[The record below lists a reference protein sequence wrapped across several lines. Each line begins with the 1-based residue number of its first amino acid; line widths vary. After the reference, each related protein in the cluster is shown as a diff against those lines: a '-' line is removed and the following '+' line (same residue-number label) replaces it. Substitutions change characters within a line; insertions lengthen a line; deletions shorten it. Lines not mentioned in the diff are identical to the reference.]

1 MKNILVIGGSKGIGR
16 EIVNSQ
22 LEKGN
27 NCYNFSRTESGI
39 NNQNLIEEKIDIL
52 SDELPDIENIDSV
65 IYCPGSINLKP
76 ILQLKEEDFLNDFNI
91 NVLGAIKTAKKY
103 LNNLKKGDDPS
114 LLFFSTVAVG
124 QGMPFHSSVSVAKA
138 GIEGL
143 TKSLAA
149 ELAPSIRVNCIA
161 PTITRTDMAQRI
173 LRNEKIEE
181 NIANKHP
188 LKKICEAKD
197 ISDMAD
203 FLISHNAKNITGQIM
218 HVDGGMSTL
227 KI

>member
-27 NCYNFSRTESGI
+27 NCYNFSRTDSGI
-39 NNQNLIEEKIDIL
+39 NNQNLFEEKIDIL
-52 SDELPDIENIDSV
+52 SDDLPNIENIDSI
-65 IYCPGSINLKP
+65 IYSPGSINLKP
-76 ILQLKEEDFLNDFNI
+76 ILQLKEEDFINDFNI
-91 NVLGAIKTAKKY
+91 NVIGAIKTVKAY
-103 LNNLKKGDDPS
+103 LNNLKKGNDPS
-114 LLFFSTVAVG
+114 LLFFSTVAVS

-149 ELAPSIRVNCIA
+149 ELAPTIRVNCIA

-203 FLISHNAKNITGQIM
+203 FLISLNAKNITGQIM

>member
-27 NCYNFSRTESGI
+27 NCYNFSRTDSGI
-39 NNQNLIEEKIDIL
+39 NNQNLFEEKIDIL
-52 SDELPDIENIDSV
+52 SDDLPNIENIDSI

-76 ILQLKEEDFLNDFNI
+76 ILQLKEEDFINDFNI
-91 NVLGAIKTAKKY
+91 NVIGAIKTVKAY
-103 LNNLKKGDDPS
+103 LNNLKKGNDPS
-114 LLFFSTVAVG
+114 LLFFSTVAVS

-149 ELAPSIRVNCIA
+149 ELAPTIRVNCIA

-203 FLISHNAKNITGQIM
+203 FLISLNAKNITGQIM

>member
-1 MKNILVIGGSKGIGR
+1 MKNILVVGGSKGIGR

-39 NNQNLIEEKIDIL
+39 NNQNLVEEKIDIL
-52 SDELPDIENIDSV
+52 SDDLPDIENIDSV

-76 ILQLKEEDFLNDFNI
+76 ILQLKEEDFVNDFNI
-91 NVLGAIKTAKKY
+91 NVLGAIKTVKTY

-161 PTITRTDMAQRI
+161 PTITRTNMAQRI

>member
-1 MKNILVIGGSKGIGR
+1 MKNIVVIGGSKGIGR

-22 LEKGN
+22 INLGN
-27 NCYNFSRTESGI
+27 KCYNFSRSKLEI
-39 NNQNLIEEKIDIL
+39 RHNNLVQEKFDIL
-52 SDELPDIENIDSV
+52 NDDLPQVENIDAL

-76 ILQLKEEDFLNDFNI
+76 ILQLREEDFINDFNI
-91 NVLGAIKTAKKY
+91 NVLGAVKSVKSF
-103 LNNLKKGDDPS
+103 LNTLKKGDNPS
-114 LLFFSTVAVG
+114 IVFFSTVAVN

-149 ELAPSIRVNCIA
+149 ELAPTIRVNCIA
-161 PTITRTDMAQRI
+161 PTITRTDMAKRI

-203 FLISHNAKNITGQIM
+203 FLISSRAKNITGQIM

>member
-1 MKNILVIGGSKGIGR
+1 MKNILVVGGSKGIGR

-27 NCYNFSRTESGI
+27 YCYNFSRTESGI

-52 SDELPDIENIDSV
+52 SDDLPNIENIDSV

-76 ILQLKEEDFLNDFNI
+76 ILQLKEEDFVNDFNI
-91 NVLGAIKTAKKY
+91 NVLGAIKTVKTY

-173 LRNEKIEE
+173 LRNEKIEK

>member
-1 MKNILVIGGSKGIGR
+1 MKNILVVGGSRGIGR

-39 NNQNLIEEKIDIL
+39 NNQNLVEEKIDIL
-52 SDELPDIENIDSV
+52 SDDLPDIENIDSV

-76 ILQLKEEDFLNDFNI
+76 ILQLKEEDFINDFNI
-91 NVLGAIKTAKKY
+91 NVLGAIKTVKTY

>member
-1 MKNILVIGGSKGIGR
+1 MKNILVVGGSKGIGR

-52 SDELPDIENIDSV
+52 SDDLPDIENIDSV

-76 ILQLKEEDFLNDFNI
+76 ILQLKEEDFVNDFNI
-91 NVLGAIKTAKKY
+91 NVLGAVKTVKKY

-181 NIANKHP
+181 NIANRHP

>member
-1 MKNILVIGGSKGIGR
+1 MKNILVIGGSGGIGR

-39 NNQNLIEEKIDIL
+39 NNQNFIEEKIDIL
-52 SDELPDIENIDSV
+52 SDDLPNIENIDSI

-76 ILQLKEEDFLNDFNI
+76 ILQLKEEDFINDFNI
-91 NVLGAIKTAKKY
+91 NVIGAIKTVKAY
-103 LNNLKKGDDPS
+103 LNNLKKGNDPS

-149 ELAPSIRVNCIA
+149 ELAPTIRVNCIA

-181 NIANKHP
+181 ISQINIP
-188 LKKICEAKD
+188 LKKYVKQKI
-197 ISDMAD
+197 
-203 FLISHNAKNITGQIM
+203 FLIWLIF
-218 HVDGGMSTL
+218 
-227 KI
+227 

>member
-1 MKNILVIGGSKGIGR
+1 MKNILVVGGSKGIGR

-27 NCYNFSRTESGI
+27 YCYNFSRTESGI

-52 SDELPDIENIDSV
+52 SDDLPNIENIDSV

-76 ILQLKEEDFLNDFNI
+76 ILQLKEEDFVNDFNI
-91 NVLGAIKTAKKY
+91 NVLGAIKTVKTY

-143 TKSLAA
+143 TKLLAA
-149 ELAPSIRVNCIA
+149 ELAPYIRVNCIA

>member
-1 MKNILVIGGSKGIGR
+1 MKNILVVGGSKGIGR

-27 NCYNFSRTESGI
+27 YCYNFSRTESGI

-52 SDELPDIENIDSV
+52 SDDLPNIENIDSV

-76 ILQLKEEDFLNDFNI
+76 ILQLKEEDFVNDFNI
-91 NVLGAIKTAKKY
+91 NVLGAIKTVKIY

-138 GIEGL
+138 GVEGL

-218 HVDGGMSTL
+218 RVDGGMSTL

>member
-1 MKNILVIGGSKGIGR
+1 MKNILVVGGSKGIGR

-52 SDELPDIENIDSV
+52 SDDLPDIENIDSV

-76 ILQLKEEDFLNDFNI
+76 ILQLKEEDFVNDFNI
-91 NVLGAIKTAKKY
+91 NVLGAIKTVKTY

>member
-1 MKNILVIGGSKGIGR
+1 MKNILVVGGSKGIGR

-22 LEKGN
+22 LKKGN
-27 NCYNFSRTESGI
+27 YCYNFSRTESGI

-52 SDELPDIENIDSV
+52 SDDLPNIENIDSV

-76 ILQLKEEDFLNDFNI
+76 ILQLKEEDFVNDFNI
-91 NVLGAIKTAKKY
+91 NVLGAIKTVKTY

-149 ELAPSIRVNCIA
+149 ELAPTIRVNCIA

>member
-1 MKNILVIGGSKGIGR
+1 MKNILVVGGSKGIGR

-52 SDELPDIENIDSV
+52 SDNLPEIENIDSV

-76 ILQLKEEDFLNDFNI
+76 ILQLKEEDFVNDFNI
-91 NVLGAIKTAKKY
+91 NVLGAVKTVKKY

>member
-76 ILQLKEEDFLNDFNI
+76 ILQLKEEDFVNDFNI
-91 NVLGAIKTAKKY
+91 NVLGAIKTVKTY

>member
-1 MKNILVIGGSKGIGR
+1 MKNIVVIGGSKGIGR
-16 EIVNSQ
+16 EIISSQ
-22 LEKGN
+22 INLGN
-27 NCYNFSRTESGI
+27 KCYNFSRSNLEISH
-39 NNQNLIEEKIDIL
+39 NNLVQEKFDIL
-52 SDELPDIENIDSV
+52 NDELPPVENIDAL

-76 ILQLKEEDFLNDFNI
+76 ILQLKEEDFINDFNI
-91 NVLGAIKTAKKY
+91 NVLGAVKSVKSF
-103 LNNLKKGDDPS
+103 LNTLKKGDNPS
-114 LLFFSTVAVG
+114 IVLFSTVAVS

-149 ELAPSIRVNCIA
+149 ELAPNIRVNCIA
-161 PTITRTDMAQRI
+161 PTITRTDMAKRI

-203 FLISHNAKNITGQIM
+203 FLISSRAKNITGQIM

>member
-1 MKNILVIGGSKGIGR
+1 MKNIIVIGGSKGIGR

-22 LEKGN
+22 IVKGN
-27 NCYNFSRTESGI
+27 KCYNLSRSESGI
-39 NNQNLIEEKIDIL
+39 NNPNLIEEKIDIL
-52 SDELPDIENIDSV
+52 NDNLPDIENIDTV

-76 ILQLKEEDFLNDFNI
+76 ILQLKEEDFINDFNI
-91 NVLGAIKTAKKY
+91 NVLGAIKTVKTY
-103 LNNLKKGDDPS
+103 LNNLKKGNDPS
-114 LLFFSTVAVG
+114 LLFFSTVAVC

-149 ELAPSIRVNCIA
+149 ELAPNIRVNCIA

-203 FLISHNAKNITGQIM
+203 FLISSSAKSITGQIM

>member
-1 MKNILVIGGSKGIGR
+1 MKNILVVGGSKGIGR

-76 ILQLKEEDFLNDFNI
+76 ILQLKEEDFVNDFNI
-91 NVLGAIKTAKKY
+91 NVLGAIKTVKKY

>member
-1 MKNILVIGGSKGIGR
+1 MKNILVVGGSKGIGR

-52 SDELPDIENIDSV
+52 SDDLPKIENIDSV

-76 ILQLKEEDFLNDFNI
+76 ILQLKEEDFVNDFNI
-91 NVLGAIKTAKKY
+91 NVLGAIKTVKTY

-203 FLISHNAKNITGQIM
+203 FLISHKAKNITGQIM

>member
-1 MKNILVIGGSKGIGR
+1 MKNILVVGGSKGIGR
-16 EIVNSQ
+16 EIVSSQ

-52 SDELPDIENIDSV
+52 SDDLPDIENIDSV

-76 ILQLKEEDFLNDFNI
+76 ILQLKEEDFVNDFNI
-91 NVLGAIKTAKKY
+91 NVLGAIKTVKTY

-138 GIEGL
+138 GVEGL

-149 ELAPSIRVNCIA
+149 ELAPTIRVNCIA

-218 HVDGGMSTL
+218 RVDGGMSTL

>member
-1 MKNILVIGGSKGIGR
+1 MSKGIGR

-27 NCYNFSRTESGI
+27 YCYNFSRTESGI

-52 SDELPDIENIDSV
+52 SDDLPNIENIDSV

-76 ILQLKEEDFLNDFNI
+76 ILQLKEEDFVNDFNI
-91 NVLGAIKTAKKY
+91 NVLGAIKTVKTY

>member
-1 MKNILVIGGSKGIGR
+1 MKNILVVGGSKGIGR

-27 NCYNFSRTESGI
+27 YCYNFSRTESGI

-52 SDELPDIENIDSV
+52 SDYLPNIENIDSV

-76 ILQLKEEDFLNDFNI
+76 ILQLKEEDFVNDFNI
-91 NVLGAIKTAKKY
+91 NVLGAIKTVKTY

>member
-1 MKNILVIGGSKGIGR
+1 MKNILVVGGSKGIGR

-52 SDELPDIENIDSV
+52 SDDLPNIENIDSV

-76 ILQLKEEDFLNDFNI
+76 ILQLKEEDFVNDFNI
-91 NVLGAIKTAKKY
+91 NVLGAIKTVKTY

>member
-1 MKNILVIGGSKGIGR
+1 MKNIIVIGGSKGIGK

-27 NCYNFSRTESGI
+27 KCYNFSRTDSSI
-39 NNQNLIEEKIDIL
+39 NNTNLIEERIDIL
-52 SDELPDIENIDSV
+52 SDDLPDIENVDSI

-76 ILQLKEEDFLNDFNI
+76 ILQLKEEDFINDFNI
-91 NVLGAIKTAKKY
+91 NVLGAIKTVKNY
-103 LNNLKKGDDPS
+103 LNNLKKGNDPT

-149 ELAPSIRVNCIA
+149 ELAPTIRVNCIA

-203 FLISHNAKNITGQIM
+203 FLISRNAKSITGQIM

>member
-1 MKNILVIGGSKGIGR
+1 MKNIVVVGGSKGIGR

-22 LEKGN
+22 INLGN
-27 NCYNFSRTESGI
+27 KCYNFSRSKLEISH
-39 NNQNLIEEKIDIL
+39 NNLVQEKFDIL
-52 SDELPDIENIDSV
+52 NDDLPQVENIDAL

-76 ILQLKEEDFLNDFNI
+76 ILQLREEDFINDFNI
-91 NVLGAIKTAKKY
+91 NVLGAVKSVKSF
-103 LNNLKKGDDPS
+103 LNTLKKGDNPS
-114 LLFFSTVAVG
+114 IVFFSTVAVN

-149 ELAPSIRVNCIA
+149 ELAPTIRVNCIA
-161 PTITRTDMAQRI
+161 PTITRTDMAKRI

-203 FLISHNAKNITGQIM
+203 FLISSRAKNITGQIM

>member
-1 MKNILVIGGSKGIGR
+1 MKNILVDGGSKGIGR

-52 SDELPDIENIDSV
+52 SDDLPDIENIDSV

-76 ILQLKEEDFLNDFNI
+76 ILQLKEEDFVNDFNI
-91 NVLGAIKTAKKY
+91 NVLGAIKTVKTY

-161 PTITRTDMAQRI
+161 PTITRTNMAQRI

>member
-52 SDELPDIENIDSV
+52 SDDLPNIENIDSV

-76 ILQLKEEDFLNDFNI
+76 ILQLKEEDFVNDFNI
-91 NVLGAIKTAKKY
+91 NVLGAIKTVKTY
-103 LNNLKKGDDPS
+103 LNNLKKGNDPS

>member
-1 MKNILVIGGSKGIGR
+1 MKNILVVGGSKGIGR

-39 NNQNLIEEKIDIL
+39 NNQNLVEEKIDIL
-52 SDELPDIENIDSV
+52 SDDLPNIENIDSV

-76 ILQLKEEDFLNDFNI
+76 ILQLKEEDFVNDFNI
-91 NVLGAIKTAKKY
+91 NVLGAIKTVKTY

>member
-1 MKNILVIGGSKGIGR
+1 MKNILVVGGSKGIGR

-27 NCYNFSRTESGI
+27 NCYNFSRTDSGI
-39 NNQNLIEEKIDIL
+39 NNQNLFEEKIDIL
-52 SDELPDIENIDSV
+52 SDDLPNIENIDSI

-76 ILQLKEEDFLNDFNI
+76 ILQLKEEDFINDFNI
-91 NVLGAIKTAKKY
+91 NVIGAIKTVKAY
-103 LNNLKKGDDPS
+103 LNNLKKGNDPS
-114 LLFFSTVAVG
+114 LLFFSTVAVS

-149 ELAPSIRVNCIA
+149 ELAPTIRVNCIA

-203 FLISHNAKNITGQIM
+203 FLISLNAKNITGQIM

>member
-1 MKNILVIGGSKGIGR
+1 MCIRDRSKGIGR

-27 NCYNFSRTESGI
+27 YCYNFSRTESGI

-52 SDELPDIENIDSV
+52 SDDLPNIENIDSV

-76 ILQLKEEDFLNDFNI
+76 ILQLKEEDFVNDFNI
-91 NVLGAIKTAKKY
+91 NVLGAIKTVKTY

-161 PTITRTDMAQRI
+161 PTITRTDMAKRI

>member
-1 MKNILVIGGSKGIGR
+1 MKNILVVGGSKGIGR
-16 EIVNSQ
+16 EIVSSQ

-27 NCYNFSRTESGI
+27 YCYNFSRTESGI

-52 SDELPDIENIDSV
+52 SDDLPNIENIDSV

-76 ILQLKEEDFLNDFNI
+76 ILQLKEEDFVNDFNI
-91 NVLGAIKTAKKY
+91 NVLGAIKTVKTY

>member
-39 NNQNLIEEKIDIL
+39 NNQNFIEEKIDIL
-52 SDELPDIENIDSV
+52 SDDLPNIENIDSI

-76 ILQLKEEDFLNDFNI
+76 ILQLKEEDFINDFNI
-91 NVLGAIKTAKKY
+91 NVVGAIKTVKAY
-103 LNNLKKGDDPS
+103 LNNLKKGNDPS

-149 ELAPSIRVNCIA
+149 ELAPTIRVNCIA

-203 FLISHNAKNITGQIM
+203 FLISPNAKNITGQIM

>member
-1 MKNILVIGGSKGIGR
+1 MKNILVVGGSKGIGR

-52 SDELPDIENIDSV
+52 SDDLPDIENIDSV

-76 ILQLKEEDFLNDFNI
+76 ILQLKEEDFVNDFNI
-91 NVLGAIKTAKKY
+91 NVLGAIKTVKKY

>member
-1 MKNILVIGGSKGIGR
+1 MKNILVDGGSKGIGR

-39 NNQNLIEEKIDIL
+39 NNQNLVEEKIDIL
-52 SDELPDIENIDSV
+52 SDDLPDIENIDSV

-76 ILQLKEEDFLNDFNI
+76 ILQLKEEDFVNDFNI
-91 NVLGAIKTAKKY
+91 NVLGAIKTVKTY
-103 LNNLKKGDDPS
+103 LNNLKKGDDQS

-161 PTITRTDMAQRI
+161 PTITRTNMAQRI

-188 LKKICEAKD
+188 LKKVCEAKD

>member
-1 MKNILVIGGSKGIGR
+1 MKNILVVGGSKGIGR

-52 SDELPDIENIDSV
+52 SDDLPDIENIDSV

-76 ILQLKEEDFLNDFNI
+76 ILQLKEEDFVNDFNI
-91 NVLGAIKTAKKY
+91 NVLGAIKTVKTY

-203 FLISHNAKNITGQIM
+203 FLISHKAKNITGQIM

>member
-1 MKNILVIGGSKGIGR
+1 MKNILVVGGSKGIGR

-52 SDELPDIENIDSV
+52 SDNLPEIENIDSV

-76 ILQLKEEDFLNDFNI
+76 ILQLKEEDFVNDFNI
-91 NVLGAIKTAKKY
+91 NVLGAIKTVKTY